1 MAGSRSLK
9 TRWSRSGLYFFLG
22 LTSFF
27 IVVPFVWVFLTS
39 FKLSSEIV
47 TETPKLF
54 PTAWTLENYLK
65 LPKVA
70 PFLRFFL
77 NSIIVSGVSTI
88 FIALG
93 SAACGY
99 VFAKYRFRGR
109 DFLFSLV
116 ISTILIPLQT
126 YIVPLYLLTWKLGWI
141 NSYQGFADRG
151 HLHRELGLHLEF
163 VHLAPDRSKLN
174 GYVHHGVGAHVFS
187 KGVRG
192 GLRWGHGSLRDYP
205 AAWLGGP

>member
-9 TRWSRSGLYFFLG
+9 TLWSRSGLYLFLG
-22 LTSFF
+22 VTSFF
-27 IVVPFVWVFLTS
+27 MVVPFVWVFLTS

-54 PTAWTLENYLK
+54 PSAWTLENYLK

-99 VFAKYRFRGR
+99 VFAKYRFRGGTS
-109 DFLFSLV
+109 FSLV

-141 NSYQGFADRG
+141 NSYQGLIFR
-151 HLHRELGLHLEF
+151 
-163 VHLAPDRSKLN
+163 
-174 GYVHHGVGAHVFS
+174 
-187 KGVRG
+187 
-192 GLRWGHGSLRDYP
+192 
-205 AAWLGGP
+205 